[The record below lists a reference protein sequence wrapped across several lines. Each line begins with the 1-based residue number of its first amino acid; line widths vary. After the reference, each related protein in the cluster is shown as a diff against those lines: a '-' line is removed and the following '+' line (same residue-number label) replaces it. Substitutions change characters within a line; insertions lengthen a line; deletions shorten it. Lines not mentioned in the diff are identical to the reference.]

1 MKYHDHHRLDSRTSA
16 KSATRQTGYCRLSGS
31 RGFTLIEVLIS
42 MAIFAIGILA
52 VTTMQMRSINQNAS
66 ARLQTEATNLAAD
79 WMEQLLALPYDD
91 PWLDEANSPY
101 QVQRGSYTIR
111 CTIEEDPAY
120 LALNLPIK
128 QIEVQVTN
136 PNRNASNL
144 PVVLTSIKGQGEFE
158 EIE

>member
-1 MKYHDHHRLDSRTSA
+1 MRYQHRHTTDSGIQTALARKPAGCDGPTSA
-16 KSATRQTGYCRLSGS
+16 
-31 RGFTLIEVLIS
+31 RGFTLIEVLIA

-66 ARLQTEATNLAAD
+66 ARMQTEATNLAAD
-79 WMEQLLALPYDD
+79 WMEQLMALPYDD
-91 PWLDEANSPY
+91 PWLDEASSPY
-101 QVQRGSYTIR
+101 EIQNGPYTIQ

-128 QIEVQVTN
+128 QIEVRVTN
-136 PNRNASNL
+136 PNRNASNS

>member
-1 MKYHDHHRLDSRTSA
+1 MKYQGQQSADSKTSIQPAKRLTGGHRETS
-16 KSATRQTGYCRLSGS
+16 T
-31 RGFTLIEVLIS
+31 RGFTLIEVLIA

-66 ARLQTEATNLAAD
+66 ARLQTEATTLAAD

-91 PWLDEANSPY
+91 PWLDEASSPY
-101 QVQRGSYTIR
+101 EVQSGPYRIQ

-128 QIEVQVTN
+128 QIEVRVTN
-136 PNRNASNL
+136 QNYNASDL
-144 PVVLTSIKGQGEFE
+144 SVVLTSIKGQGEFE

>member
-1 MKYHDHHRLDSRTSA
+1 MKSQSQQSAESRTLLQLVKRSA
-16 KSATRQTGYCRLSGS
+16 GCHRSTGAG
-31 RGFTLIEVLIS
+31 GFTLIEVLIG

-52 VTTMQMRSINQNAS
+52 VTTMQIRSINQNAS
-66 ARLQTEATNLAAD
+66 ARIQTEATTLAAD

-101 QVQRGSYTIR
+101 EVQNGPYTIR

-128 QIEVQVTN
+128 QIEVRVIN
-136 PNRNASNL
+136 PNRNASNS

>member
-1 MKYHDHHRLDSRTSA
+1 MKSQNQQSAESRNLLQPVKRSA
-16 KSATRQTGYCRLSGS
+16 GCYRSTGAE
-31 RGFTLIEVLIS
+31 GFTLIEVLIA

-66 ARLQTEATNLAAD
+66 ARIQTEATNLAAD

-101 QVQRGSYTIR
+101 EVQNGPYTIR
-111 CTIEEDPAY
+111 CIIEEDPAY

-128 QIEVQVTN
+128 QIEVRVTN
-136 PNRNASNL
+136 PNRNASNS
-144 PVVLTSIKGQGEFE
+144 PVILTSIKGQGEFE

>member
-1 MKYHDHHRLDSRTSA
+1 MRFQHRHTTDTGLQISPARRPAGCNGPTSA
-16 KSATRQTGYCRLSGS
+16 
-31 RGFTLIEVLIS
+31 RGFTLIEVLIA

-66 ARLQTEATNLAAD
+66 ARMQTEATNLAAD
-79 WMEQLLALPYDD
+79 WMEQLMALPYDD

-101 QVQRGSYTIR
+101 EIQNGPYTIR
-111 CTIEEDPAY
+111 CAIEEDPAY

-128 QIEVQVTN
+128 QIEVRVTN
-136 PNRNASNL
+136 PNRNASNS

>member
-1 MKYHDHHRLDSRTSA
+1 M
-16 KSATRQTGYCRLSGS
+16 
-31 RGFTLIEVLIS
+31 IEVLIA
-42 MAIFAIGILA
+42 MAIFAVGILA
-52 VTTMQMRSINQNAS
+52 VTTMQIRSINQNAS

-101 QVQRGSYTIR
+101 EVQRGSYTVR

-128 QIEVQVTN
+128 QIEVRVTN
-136 PNRNASNL
+136 PNRNASNA

>member
-1 MKYHDHHRLDSRTSA
+1 MKYHDQHTMDSKNSA
-16 KSATRQTGYCRLSGS
+16 NTAKRQMVYSRPSNS
-31 RGFTLIEVLIS
+31 RGFTLIEVLIA
-42 MAIFAIGILA
+42 MAIFAVGILA

-101 QVQRGSYTIR
+101 EVQRGSYTVR

-128 QIEVQVTN
+128 QIEVRVTN
-136 PNRNASNL
+136 PNRNASNS

>member
-1 MKYHDHHRLDSRTSA
+1 MKSQSQQSAESRTLLQLVKRSA
-16 KSATRQTGYCRLSGS
+16 GCHRSTGAG
-31 RGFTLIEVLIS
+31 GFTLTEVLIG

-52 VTTMQMRSINQNAS
+52 VTTMQIRSINQNAS
-66 ARLQTEATNLAAD
+66 ARIQTEATTLAAD

-101 QVQRGSYTIR
+101 EVQNGPYTIR

-128 QIEVQVTN
+128 QIEVRVIN
-136 PNRNASNL
+136 PNRNASNS